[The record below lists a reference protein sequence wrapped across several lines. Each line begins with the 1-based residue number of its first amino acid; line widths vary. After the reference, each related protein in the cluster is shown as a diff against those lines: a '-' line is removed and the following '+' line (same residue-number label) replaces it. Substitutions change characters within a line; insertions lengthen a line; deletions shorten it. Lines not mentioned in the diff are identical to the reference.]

1 MILLWAV
8 IGLALAG
15 LLTLTTYVQLLY
27 LESLRLRTRE
37 SAALV
42 HFKEELENRM
52 GLKGDHGVL
61 VFSLLKHTTLLLLG
75 VDFFAFADLNRGP
88 GWSVILEAAFG
99 AWLVM
104 LVAAYMLPPT
114 LYKRARG
121 RWIMPLVPLLRLLA
135 FVVRPLVGMLE
146 FFQSLAQLG
155 RNGETTQ
162 EEATPAEHIEAL
174 ITAGAEEGIL
184 EEDDR
189 KLIQSVVAFGDKRVR
204 EVMTPRPNIV
214 GIAQDCTLEQ
224 LRQLVINEQY
234 SRIPVYQ
241 GDIDH
246 VTGFVHVRDM
256 FEVDAAD
263 RLTRSVSE
271 LTRTIRFVP
280 ETKPVS
286 DLLREM
292 QADRAHMCIV
302 VDEYGN
308 TAGLATMEDL
318 VEEILGEIGDEH
330 EPGRDVIHEPDGSY
344 VVSGSYDL
352 DHLADL
358 IGYNPESGLE
368 STTVGGLVTEWMG
381 RVPSSGET
389 VERDGVRLEVI
400 AGNELRV
407 EKVRISKV
415 EQGAEHVRNGNA

>member
-1 MILLWAV
+1 MILLWMAAAV
-8 IGLALAG
+8 VLAA
-15 LLTLTTYVQLLY
+15 LLTLATYVQLLY

-37 SAALV
+37 SAALE
-42 HFKEELENRM
+42 HFKEELEDRI

-61 VFSLLKHTTLLLLG
+61 VFSLLKHSILLLLG
-75 VDFFAFADLNRGP
+75 IDFFAFADAHRVPVWG
-88 GWSVILEAAFG
+88 VFLEAGFG

-114 LYKRARG
+114 LYKRAGG
-121 RWIMPLVPLLRLLA
+121 RWILPLVPVLRLLV
-135 FVVRPLVGMLE
+135 FLVRPLAGVLE

-155 RNGETTQ
+155 RNGESVQ

-214 GIAQDCTLEQ
+214 AIAGNCTLEQ

-241 GDIDH
+241 GDIDNI
-246 VTGFVHVRDM
+246 TGFVHVRDM
-256 FEVDAAD
+256 FEVDAAG
-263 RLTRSVSE
+263 RHRRYVSE
-271 LTRTIRFVP
+271 LARTIRFVP

-286 DLLREM
+286 ELLREM
-292 QADRAHMCIV
+292 QSDRAHMCIV

-330 EPGRDVIHEPDGSY
+330 EPGRDVIQEPGGSY

-352 DHLADL
+352 DHLAEL
-358 IGYNPESGLE
+358 TGYHPESRFE
-368 STTVGGLVTEWMG
+368 STTIGGLVTEWMG
-381 RVPSSGET
+381 RVPAPGET

-407 EKVRISKV
+407 EKVRISKTAGG
-415 EQGAEHVRNGNA
+415 ERHARNGSA